1 MCKNRIFSPSIITLL
16 AVFFCLVAV
25 RVEKAAQQEPQSDK
39 SANKASNPKT
49 SGPQSS
55 GSQTSDSQS
64 SAPQSSAPQSSG
76 GGAPAKW
83 QIILPKKPQS
93 AGPQSPG
100 AGAQEQKQEQKQES
114 KPTPAPQA
122 PGKQSPIQ
130 QLRSQ
135 LSDKEDQDRVRIG
148 TELVSLPVTVT
159 DAYNR
164 LVTGLDKRH
173 FEVYEDKVK
182 QEISFFSD
190 DDSPVNMGII
200 FDVSGSMK
208 GKLERARDALRAFI
222 QTSHSDDDFFLV
234 GFNQRANLLAEF
246 TDGETLINKLTLV
259 DPKGQT
265 ALYDAAYLGIE
276 KVKQG
281 RHNRHAMLLISDG
294 QDNSSR
300 YTYSELR
307 KLLKEAGVQIY
318 CIGIVELGG
327 GSGGT
332 LDLQGQ
338 SILEEIAQVTG
349 GKAFFPR
356 SAAEL
361 EDATTRIALELR
373 HQYSIGYNPTNVKRD
388 GQWHKIKVSV
398 KGPKGLSNLKVQHKE
413 GYYAV
418 AGKSER

>member
-1 MCKNRIFSPSIITLL
+1 MCKNRIFSPPIIFLL
-16 AVFFCLVAV
+16 AVFFCLIAV
-25 RVEKAAQQEPQSDK
+25 RVEQAAQQGPQPDK
-39 SANKASNPKT
+39 SANKESN
-49 SGPQSS
+49 SQQS
-55 GSQTSDSQS
+55 
-64 SAPQSSAPQSSG
+64 
-76 GGAPAKW
+76 
-83 QIILPKKPQS
+83 
-93 AGPQSPG
+93 GPQSPG
-100 AGAQEQKQEQKQES
+100 GGAQEQKQEQKQES
-114 KPTPAPQA
+114 KTTPTPPTPPAPE
-122 PGKQSPIQ
+122 KQSPLQ
-130 QLRSQ
+130 PLRPQTSNQ
-135 LSDKEDQDRVRIG
+135 GGQDPPFIER
-148 TELVSLPVTVT
+148 TDLVSLPVTVT

-164 LVTGLDKRH
+164 LVTGLDRQH
-173 FEVYEDKVK
+173 FEIYEDKVK

-190 DDSPVNMGII
+190 DDSPVNLGIV

-208 GKLERARDALRAFI
+208 GKLDRARDALKAFI

-246 TDGETLINKLTLV
+246 TDGDALANKLTLV

-281 RHNRHAMLLISDG
+281 RHSRNAILLISDG

-300 YTYSELR
+300 YTYGELR

-318 CIGIVELGG
+318 CIGIVEIGG
-327 GSGGT
+327 GAGGT
-332 LDLQGQ
+332 LDMQGQ
-338 SILEEIAQVTG
+338 AILEEIAQTTG

-356 SAAEL
+356 SSAEL

-373 HQYSIGYNPTNVKRD
+373 NQYSIGYNPTNVKRD
-388 GQWHKIKVSV
+388 GQWHKIKVNV

-418 AGKSER
+418 AGKGGR

>member
-1 MCKNRIFSPSIITLL
+1 MCKNRIFSPPIIFLL
-16 AVFFCLVAV
+16 AVFFCLIAV
-25 RVEKAAQQEPQSDK
+25 RVEQAAQQGPQPDK
-39 SANKASNPKT
+39 SANKESN
-49 SGPQSS
+49 SQQS
-55 GSQTSDSQS
+55 
-64 SAPQSSAPQSSG
+64 
-76 GGAPAKW
+76 
-83 QIILPKKPQS
+83 
-93 AGPQSPG
+93 GPQSPG
-100 AGAQEQKQEQKQES
+100 GGAQEQKQEQKQES
-114 KPTPAPQA
+114 KTTPTPPTPPAPE
-122 PGKQSPIQ
+122 KQSPLQ
-130 QLRSQ
+130 PLRPQTSNQ
-135 LSDKEDQDRVRIG
+135 GGQDPPFIER
-148 TELVSLPVTVT
+148 TDLVSLPVTVT

-164 LVTGLDKRH
+164 LVTGLDRQH
-173 FEVYEDKVK
+173 FEIYEDKVK

-190 DDSPVNMGII
+190 DDSPVNLGIV

-208 GKLERARDALRAFI
+208 GKLDRARDALKAFI

-246 TDGETLINKLTLV
+246 TDGDALANKLTLV

-281 RHNRHAMLLISDG
+281 RHSRNAILLISDG

-300 YTYSELR
+300 YTYGELR

-318 CIGIVELGG
+318 CIGIVEIGG
-327 GSGGT
+327 GAGGT
-332 LDLQGQ
+332 LDMQGQ
-338 SILEEIAQVTG
+338 AILEEIAQTTG
-349 GKAFFPR
+349 GKAFFPK
-356 SAAEL
+356 SSAEL

-388 GQWHKIKVSV
+388 GQWHKIKVNV

-418 AGKSER
+418 AGKGGR

>member
-1 MCKNRIFSPSIITLL
+1 MCKNRIFSPPIIFLL
-16 AVFFCLVAV
+16 AVFFCLIAV
-25 RVEKAAQQEPQSDK
+25 RVEQAAQQGPQPDK
-39 SANKASNPKT
+39 SANKESNSQQSGPQ
-49 SGPQSS
+49 SPGPQSS
-55 GSQTSDSQS
+55 G
-64 SAPQSSAPQSSG
+64 G
-76 GGAPAKW
+76 
-83 QIILPKKPQS
+83 
-93 AGPQSPG
+93 
-100 AGAQEQKQEQKQES
+100 GAQEQKQEQKQES
-114 KPTPAPQA
+114 KTTPTPPTPPAPE
-122 PGKQSPIQ
+122 KQSPLQ
-130 QLRSQ
+130 PLRPQTSNQ
-135 LSDKEDQDRVRIG
+135 GGQDPPFIER
-148 TELVSLPVTVT
+148 TDLVSLPVTVT

-164 LVTGLDKRH
+164 LVTGLDRQH
-173 FEVYEDKVK
+173 FEIYEDKVK

-190 DDSPVNMGII
+190 DDSPVNLGIV

-208 GKLERARDALRAFI
+208 GKLDRARDALKAFI

-246 TDGETLINKLTLV
+246 TDGDALANKLTLV

-281 RHNRHAMLLISDG
+281 RHSRNAILLISDG

-300 YTYSELR
+300 YTYGELR

-318 CIGIVELGG
+318 CIGIVEIGG
-327 GSGGT
+327 GAGGT
-332 LDLQGQ
+332 LDMQGQ
-338 SILEEIAQVTG
+338 AILEEIAQTTG

-356 SAAEL
+356 SSAEL

-373 HQYSIGYNPTNVKRD
+373 HQYSIGHNPTNVKRD
-388 GQWHKIKVSV
+388 GQWHKIKVNV

-418 AGKSER
+418 AGKGGR